1 MAVDGSPGTFWA
13 SKLDDTKGPIEFI
26 IDFGEVQQL
35 QFIEI
40 DWEFPARGF
49 AVSLSVDG
57 DHFNEAFATDANIL
71 KHFRSGLG
79 SKLARKLRITMYEV
93 RVRQLCI
100 WILPAAPR
108 RCTRVYRTSAFELRL
123 IGPWK
128 RIHASVCAR
137 SLPGRG
143 DIRILIIVFRALGQI
158 VICCSPTQCAHSK
171 SELCWLLS

>member
-13 SKLDDTKGPIEFI
+13 SKLDDTKGPIEFM
-26 IDFGEVQQL
+26 IDFGEEQQL

-57 DHFNEAFATDANIL
+57 DHFNEAFATDTNIL

-100 WILPAAPR
+100 WMLPAMAR
-108 RCTRVYRTSAFELRL
+108 RCTRVYRTSAL
-123 IGPWK
+123 
-128 RIHASVCAR
+128 
-137 SLPGRG
+137 
-143 DIRILIIVFRALGQI
+143 
-158 VICCSPTQCAHSK
+158 
-171 SELCWLLS
+171 

>member
-1 MAVDGSPGTFWA
+1 MAVDGSPDTFWA

-26 IDFGEVQQL
+26 IDFGEEQQL

-100 WILPAAPR
+100 WMLPAGAR
-108 RCTRVYRTSAFELRL
+108 RCTRVYRSSASRL
-123 IGPWK
+123 IAPRK
-128 RIHASVCAR
+128 RIHASVCSR
-137 SLPGRG
+137 SLHGRI
-143 DIRILIIVFRALGQI
+143 DIRILMMVSRALGHI
-158 VICCSPTQCAHSK
+158 VICCSPIQCAHSK
-171 SELCWLLS
+171 SGLCWLLS

>member
-26 IDFGEVQQL
+26 IDFGEEQQL
-35 QFIEI
+35 QFIDI

-57 DHFNEAFATDANIL
+57 DHFNEAFATDANIVN
-71 KHFRSGLG
+71 HFRSGLG

-100 WILPAAPR
+100 WMLRAKAR
-108 RCTRVYRTSAFELRL
+108 RCSRVYSTSALSIAFHFPLE
-123 IGPWK
+123 
-128 RIHASVCAR
+128 AYTCFC
-137 SLPGRG
+137 
-143 DIRILIIVFRALGQI
+143 VFAL
-158 VICCSPTQCAHSK
+158 SAPTR
-171 SELCWLLS
+171 